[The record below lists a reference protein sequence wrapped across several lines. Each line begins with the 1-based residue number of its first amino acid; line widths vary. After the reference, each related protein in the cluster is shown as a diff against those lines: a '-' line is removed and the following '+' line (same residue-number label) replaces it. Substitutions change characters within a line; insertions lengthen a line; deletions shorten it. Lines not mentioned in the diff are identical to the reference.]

1 MQSDEKLTKNRFEE
15 LSQRSAARGCYT
27 YSEFL
32 TSAEQDTLCHMRLSI
47 PYTLSG
53 GYPSAERKLAV
64 FGSLEL
70 CGYEEETPICSLA
83 ITPTAP
89 KFADALTH
97 RDFLG
102 SLMGMGIRRE
112 VLGDIIISENCGCLF
127 CLDSIADYITQSLTQ
142 VKHTAVA
149 VSQVDVPP
157 LSALQLPDL
166 ISLVAA
172 SERLDA
178 VIASVYKLS
187 RAESQKLFMQGKV
200 FVGGR
205 QEERVSFTLDPG
217 AIVSV
222 RGFGRFIYE
231 GVEKETR
238 GGRLRVNVRIF

>member
-1 MQSDEKLTKNRFEE
+1 MPSDEQQIKKRFEE
-15 LSQRSAARGCYT
+15 LALRSEDRGSYS

-32 TSAEQDTLCHMRLSI
+32 TAAEQGTLCHMRLSS
-47 PYTLSG
+47 PFSLSG
-53 GYPSAERKLAV
+53 GYPSAERKIAV

-83 ITPTAP
+83 ITPTSP
-89 KFADALTH
+89 KFADSLTH

-102 SLMGMGIRRE
+102 SLMGIGIRRE
-112 VLGDIIISENCGCLF
+112 VLGDIIISDNCGCLF
-127 CLDSIADYITQSLTQ
+127 CLDSIADYITQTLTQ
-142 VKHTAVA
+142 VKHTTVR
-149 VSQVDVPP
+149 VSPIDVPP
-157 LSALQLPDL
+157 LSALKEPD
-166 ISLVAA
+166 ISTLVVA

-187 RAESQKLFMQGKV
+187 RAESQKLFIQGKV

-217 AIVSV
+217 ATISV

-231 GVEKETR
+231 GIEKETR
-238 GGRLRVNVRIF
+238 SGRLRVNVRIF